1 MAAVE
6 CLEQA
11 FMPVHGLGTA
21 EQKDPVRDK
30 RVVKCGNDDALQFQ
44 VEIDEQVPTRQEV
57 DAGKRR
63 ITRQAVR

>member
-11 FMPVHGLGTA
+11 FMPIHGLGAA

-30 RVVKCGNDDALQFQ
+30 RIVERRDDGTLQFQ
-44 VEIDEQVPTRQEV
+44 VEIDEKVSTGQ
-57 DAGKRR
+57 
-63 ITRQAVR
+63 